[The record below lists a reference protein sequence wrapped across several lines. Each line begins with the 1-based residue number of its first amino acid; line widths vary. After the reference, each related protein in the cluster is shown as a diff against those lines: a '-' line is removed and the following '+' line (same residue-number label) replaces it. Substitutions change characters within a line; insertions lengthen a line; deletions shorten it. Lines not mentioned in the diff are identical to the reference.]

1 MSGAS
6 TRTQEMS
13 ATRAGG
19 TPREDAPHTT
29 RTPST
34 PLAVAAAPPVRILA
48 ARDLEKSFRR
58 RRVVRGVSLEL
69 REREIVGLLGP
80 NGAGKTTTFRM
91 VVGLESPDA
100 GRVSLDGRD
109 VTKLPLHARA
119 RSGLGYLPQEST
131 IFRGL
136 SVRDNLH
143 AVLEATNLSREAR
156 ASRADSLLSDFGLAH
171 LSRARAETLSG
182 GERRRLEIARALAT
196 SPRFLLLD
204 EPFTGLD
211 PIAVAE
217 VERLLRPLASERGV
231 GLLITDHAA
240 RELLSIC
247 DRVYLMHDGAI
258 ACVGTPAEVAASPF
272 AREVYLGEGFR
283 LS

>member
-1 MSGAS
+1 M
-6 TRTQEMS
+6 QELS

-19 TPREDAPHTT
+19 TPREGAPHTT

-34 PLAVAAAPPVRILA
+34 PLAVAAAPPVRGLD
-48 ARDLEKSFRR
+48 ARDLQKSFRR

-100 GRVSLDGRD
+100 GRISLDGRD
-109 VTKLPLHARA
+109 VTTLPLHARA

-156 ASRADSLLSDFGLAH
+156 TSRADSLLSDFGLAH

-240 RELLSIC
+240 RELLPIC